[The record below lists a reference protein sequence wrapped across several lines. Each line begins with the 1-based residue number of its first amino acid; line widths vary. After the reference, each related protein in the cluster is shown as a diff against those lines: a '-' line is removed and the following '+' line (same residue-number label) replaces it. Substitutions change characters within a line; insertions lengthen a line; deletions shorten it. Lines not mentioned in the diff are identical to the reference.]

1 MAHILITGAS
11 KGLGRATARELHK
24 RGHHVIA
31 TARNLDALADL
42 DVAARIQLD
51 VTDAASFERAR
62 KAAGQVDVLINNAA
76 EIFEASLEKAPLDEA
91 RRLYDIN
98 VFGTL
103 RAIQAFVPAMRER
116 RAGTVVNLSSV
127 VGRVAFPITGIY
139 SSTKWA
145 IEGLSES
152 LRIELERFGVD
163 VVLIEPGM
171 IGTGALDA
179 PKSFLSKDDP
189 YLPIKRNYPAR
200 EQMTSPEVVASV
212 IADAVENPKQKFR
225 WVVGPDAEGLIA
237 TRHKLDDAAF
247 HTFLR
252 EHARLG

>member
-1 MAHILITGAS
+1 MANVLITGAS
-11 KGLGRATARELHK
+11 KGLGRATARELSK

-42 DVAARIQLD
+42 DVAKRLQLD
-51 VTDAASFERAR
+51 VTEAASVERAR
-62 KAAGQVDVLINNAA
+62 QDAGHVDVLINNAA
-76 EIFEASLEKAPLDEA
+76 EIFEASLETSPFEEVRK
-91 RRLYDIN
+91 LYEIN

-103 RAIQAFVPAMRER
+103 RTTQAFVPAMRER

-127 VGRVAFPITGIY
+127 VGRVGFPIVGVY

-152 LRIELERFGVD
+152 LRIELARFGVN

-179 PKSFLSKDDP
+179 PRSYLTKDDP
-189 YLPIKRNYPAR
+189 YLPIVRQRPAR
-200 EQMTSPEVVASV
+200 DKMTSPDAVAKV
-212 IADAVENPKQKFR
+212 IADAVENPQQKFR
-225 WVVGPDAEGLIA
+225 WVVGADAQGLLE
-237 TRHKLDDAAF
+237 TRAKLDDAAF

-252 EHARLG
+252 DTANIG